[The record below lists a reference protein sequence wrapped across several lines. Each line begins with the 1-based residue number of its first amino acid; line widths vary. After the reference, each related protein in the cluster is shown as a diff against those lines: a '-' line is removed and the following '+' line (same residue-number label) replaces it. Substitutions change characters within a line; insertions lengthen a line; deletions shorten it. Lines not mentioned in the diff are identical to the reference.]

1 LSLWKKEGENV
12 EDKIKR
18 EVSFQSKRN
27 LLEKLM
33 YLVPGYRL

>member
-1 LSLWKKEGENV
+1 MSLWKKEN
-12 EDKIKR
+12 EDVGGKIKR

-33 YLVPGYRL
+33 YLVPGYKL